1 MLSYNRS
8 VIPIIESAYEELTN
22 VEKNIPNYFI
32 DQVEDEDL
40 SSKAVLKDYMYLKH
54 PYHGLLK
61 S

>member
-22 VEKNIPNYFI
+22 VEKILLIISLIKLKMKIYHQKRF
-32 DQVEDEDL
+32 
-40 SSKAVLKDYMYLKH
+40 LKDYMYLKH

>member
-22 VEKNIPNYFI
+22 VEKNSLIKLKMKIYHQKRF
-32 DQVEDEDL
+32 
-40 SSKAVLKDYMYLKH
+40 LKDYMYLKH